1 MRSPSFERPVSPEK
15 KRMIKPISP
24 INTETNLILVI
35 FSSLKNS
42 NTQKTVKSGIVD
54 INILCNPEDI
64 FFNA

>member
-1 MRSPSFERPVSPEK
+1 MT
-15 KRMIKPISP
+15 KPISP